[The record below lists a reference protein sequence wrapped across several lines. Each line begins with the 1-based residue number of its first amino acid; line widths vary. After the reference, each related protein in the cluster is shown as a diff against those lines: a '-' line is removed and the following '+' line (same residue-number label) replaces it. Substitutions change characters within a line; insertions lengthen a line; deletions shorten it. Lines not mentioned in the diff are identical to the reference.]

1 MWPFKRTLAILT
13 VTAAVLTASACGST
27 LDPEPGTGYEARWMS
42 SLGDET
48 PLAALSI
55 PGAHDAATAGVTAWT
70 QWTRTQDLDIATLW
84 SHGVRAFD
92 LRPAWVDGTMGI
104 YHDKYSAHI
113 SFPEGLSILLRELQ
127 RQPEE
132 FAVVIIRH
140 EEEADGASPEW
151 SKAFGQILAA
161 QADHLASYHAGIT
174 VGELRGKVLIL
185 SRNRYEGGPFGGYIE
200 QWYSGKDLDRQK
212 GASVVNAAGE
222 KSPLWVQD
230 FYDPESGDEKWD
242 VFRTIYEAA
251 SNGNAGPHPL
261 VINHASGYL
270 GRLPNYRKN
279 AAAVNPKAA
288 DLIRR
293 KSAPAGI
300 VMMDFAG
307 VDTSH
312 GVKVGGRDLIRA
324 IIDCNYCYNGRDDI
338 VG

>member
-1 MWPFKRTLAILT
+1 MWHFKGTLAILAFL
-13 VTAAVLTASACGST
+13 VELLTASACGST

-42 SLGDET
+42 SLDDET
-48 PLAALSI
+48 PLTALSI
-55 PGAHDAATAGVTAWT
+55 PGAHDAATASVTAWT

-84 SHGVRAFD
+84 ACGVRAFD

-104 YHDKYSAHI
+104 YHDRFSAHI
-113 SFPEGLSILLRELQ
+113 SLPEVLSIILRELQ

-161 QADHLASYHAGIT
+161 RADYLASYHSGIT

-185 SRNRYEGGPFGGYIE
+185 SRNHYEGGPFGGYIE
-200 QWYSGKDLDRQK
+200 QWHSGKDTDRQK
-212 GASVVNAAGE
+212 EASVVNADGE
-222 KSPLWVQD
+222 ISPLWVQD

-242 VFRTIYEAA
+242 VFRTMFEASSSA
-251 SNGNAGPHPL
+251 DEPKPL

-279 AAAVNPKAA
+279 AAAVNPKVA

-293 KSAPAGI
+293 KDAPAGI

-307 VDTSH
+307 IDTSH
-312 GVKVGGRDLIRA
+312 GVKVGGRDLVRA
-324 IIDCNYCYNGRDDI
+324 IISH
-338 VG
+338 